1 MIDNVIQLPELRFIA
16 GSYQSLA
23 FELYSGDAADTLDVT
38 DAEVIFLL
46 GDQNKNIIFSK
57 QASGITDNV
66 VVMELLPKETDSL
79 NGSYIGQLSIR
90 LTDSEVYIPAEM
102 RIKILKKVG

>member
-16 GSYQSLA
+16 GSYQSLT
-23 FELYSGDAADTLDVT
+23 FELYGGDDADILDVT

-57 QASGITDNV
+57 RASSITENV
-66 VVMELLPKETDSL
+66 VAMELLSEETDSL

-90 LTDSEVYIPAEM
+90 LTDSEIYIPAEI